1 MCPSTLNEI
10 FFPPFLCVCNLIVLG
25 IFWSYNR
32 QKGVV
37 KSEASYYQNCLP
49 KRYYPSS
56 IEKKSLSNRSK
67 PQFYRDKPK
76 PKHNKYSTTLYLK
89 ISDYLEQLDRTKLYR
104 ILLKLNLRIRY
115 KGNQKSLERI
125 RAEIRA
131 SFREKPHQVLAT
143 LRSI

>member
-10 FFPPFLCVCNLIVLG
+10 FFPPFLCICYLIVIC
-25 IFWSYNR
+25 IFWSYNL

-37 KSEASYYQNCLP
+37 KSEATYYQNCLP

-56 IEKKSLSNRSK
+56 IEEPQRANGCNHSFSQDSL
-67 PQFYRDKPK
+67 QPK
-76 PKHNKYSTTLYLK
+76 PDKYSTALYLK
-89 ISDYLEQLDRTKLYR
+89 ISEYLEQLDRIKLYH
-104 ILLKLNLRIRY
+104 ILLKLNLRLCH
-115 KGNQKSLERI
+115 KGNQKSLEHI

>member
-1 MCPSTLNEI
+1 MSPSTINEI
-10 FFPPFLCVCNLIVLG
+10 FFPPFLFICYLILLG
-25 IFWSYNR
+25 LFWSYNL

-56 IEKKSLSNRSK
+56 IEKKSLANRAK
-67 PQFYRDKPK
+67 PQFSLDKPK
-76 PKHNKYSTTLYLK
+76 PKPHKYSTTLYLK

-115 KGNQKSLERI
+115 QGNQKSLEHI

-131 SFREKPHQVLAT
+131 SFREKPHQLLAA